1 METKD
6 KCFILKEN
14 SEEIRQKIRSAGI
27 SVCICA
33 EFVDACWLDYSTR
46 VKNGVHGVGYWS
58 EYVGVKS
65 QKAALDLFLCEL
77 KNPVWCSSV
86 DEFIDEILKWEHN
99 K

>member
-1 METKD
+1 MENKT
-6 KCFILKEN
+6 FILRDN

-86 DEFIDEILKWEHN
+86 DEFIELIKDFEDGKTE
-99 K
+99 